1 MTSKVRLK
9 NLLSSIILT
18 LSFESEYW
26 IKILSVGMF
35 AIRMDLLSWLTINVI
50 SLVFFNDFVCYCFF
64 VGFFCVQNI
73 FLF

>member
-9 NLLSSIILT
+9 NLLLSIILT

-50 SLVFFNDFVCYCFF
+50 SLVFF
-64 VGFFCVQNI
+64 
-73 FLF
+73 